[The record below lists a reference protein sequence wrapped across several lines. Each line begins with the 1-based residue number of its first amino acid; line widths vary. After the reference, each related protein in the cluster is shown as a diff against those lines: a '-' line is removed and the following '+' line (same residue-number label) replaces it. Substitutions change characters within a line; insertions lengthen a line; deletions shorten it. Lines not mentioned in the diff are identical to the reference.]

1 MIRILCSNTRGNI
14 MRAYKFVWIVCIF
27 SFFICFSNFSLAAD
41 VAKMGV
47 IDFQKVLETSTA
59 GKAIQ
64 AELKAKNDQMAADLQ
79 KKGGEIENIS
89 KRLERESMVMSKE
102 MREEKE
108 REQRIKVNDFK
119 TLQKRYRSELQK
131 LQVQLMQKLQADM
144 TAITQEIG
152 KKGGYLLII
161 DKRGV
166 IYAPTSVDLTDKLIQ
181 RLNKQSA
188 KAKK

>member
-1 MIRILCSNTRGNI
+1 
-14 MRAYKFVWIVCIF
+14 MRAYKFVWIVCSFSIF
-27 SFFICFSNFSLAAD
+27 IFCSNFSLAAD
-41 VAKMGV
+41 VAKIGV
-47 IDFQKVLETSTA
+47 IDFQKVLETSAA

-64 AELKAKNDQMAADLQ
+64 SELKSKNETMAADLQ
-79 KKGGEIENIS
+79 KKGEEIEKIS

-119 TLQKRYRSELQK
+119 SLQKRYRAELQK
-131 LQVQLMQKLQADM
+131 LQVELMKQLQTKI

-152 KKGGYLLII
+152 KKEGYLLIM

-166 IYAPTSVDLTDKLIQ
+166 VYAPTSVDLTDKIIQ
-181 RLNKQSA
+181 RLNK
-188 KAKK
+188 K

>member
-1 MIRILCSNTRGNI
+1 
-14 MRAYKFVWIVCIF
+14 MRTYKIVCVICIVSIF
-27 SFFICFSNFSLAAD
+27 ILFSKFSLAAD
-41 VAKMGV
+41 VAKIGV
-47 IDFQKVLETSTA
+47 IDFQKVLETSAA

-64 AELKAKNDQMAADLQ
+64 AELKAKNEKMAVDLQ
-79 KKGGEIENIS
+79 KKGSEIEKIS

-131 LQVQLMQKLQADM
+131 LQVELMQQLQIKM
-144 TAITQEIG
+144 TAITQEVG
-152 KKGGYLLII
+152 KKEGYLLIM

-181 RLNKQSA
+181 RLNK
-188 KAKK
+188 K

>member
-1 MIRILCSNTRGNI
+1 
-14 MRAYKFVWIVCIF
+14 MRAYKFFWIVCIF

-47 IDFQKVLETSTA
+47 IDFQKVLETSAA

-64 AELKAKNDQMAADLQ
+64 AELKAKNEKMAVDLQ
-79 KKGGEIENIS
+79 KKGSEIEKIS

-131 LQVQLMQKLQADM
+131 LQVQLMQQLQADM

>member
-1 MIRILCSNTRGNI
+1 MRTYKIAWVICIVSIFIL
-14 MRAYKFVWIVCIF
+14 F
-27 SFFICFSNFSLAAD
+27 SKFSLAAD
-41 VAKMGV
+41 VAKIGV
-47 IDFQKVLETSTA
+47 IDLQKVLETSAA

-64 AELKAKNDQMAADLQ
+64 AELKTKNDKMAADLQ
-79 KKGGEIENIS
+79 KKGGEIEKIS

-102 MREEKE
+102 MRDEKE

-131 LQVQLMQKLQADM
+131 LQVELMQQLQTKINAV
-144 TAITQEIG
+144 TQEIG
-152 KKGGYLLII
+152 KKEGYLLIM

-181 RLNKQSA
+181 RLNK
-188 KAKK
+188 K